1 MACRYLQ
8 SVQKAPIWTLTKGTF
23 LCKALTAT
31 VDADNCLAK
40 AATSRGK
47 SQTTLRFALSAPAS
61 TGAGKA
67 PATAAQTPNP
77 DKAVPSCH
85 TSAPAN
91 NADSAAAATEATAAA
106 ARDRA
111 ARRGSRASEK
121 SAASP
126 ARKKDRSSSSKWSSS
141 ASEDSD
147 DWVPN
152 RGPTASCR
160 DGPSMAAPADT
171 FAPSSA
177 SASAEES
184 GTVTFDSF
192 AVGRRFHPVVK
203 VAAGHTA
210 RLKAEPANAR
220 DPNALLVVTHSES
233 PDGEQCLGY
242 LPATVAAALAPH
254 LALGAISVLLT
265 VVEPPK
271 TPKASL
277 PLKIQA
283 CHLIC
288 PKPSRPCF
296 THPKL
301 LLYFKIYGT
310 MMMSM
315 CLRWLSICEMTWNDS
330 HNPCQCE

>member
-1 MACRYLQ
+1 
-8 SVQKAPIWTLTKGTF
+8 

-47 SQTTLRFALSAPAS
+47 SQMTLRFAFSAPAS

-67 PATAAQTPNP
+67 PATAAQIPNSEQ
-77 DKAVPSCH
+77 AAPSCRPG
-85 TSAPAN
+85 APTN
-91 NADSAAAATEATAAA
+91 ITAAATAAA
-106 ARDRA
+106 AVDRA

-121 SAASP
+121 SAASVEAASP
-126 ARKKDRSSSSKWSSS
+126 ARKKGRSSSSSKWSSP

-171 FAPSSA
+171 FAPSSP

-184 GTVTFDSF
+184 GTVTFNSF

-203 VAAGHTA
+203 VTAGHTA

-242 LPATVAAALAPH
+242 LPATVAAAFAPH

-277 PLKIQA
+277 PLKVQA

-288 PKPSRPCF
+288 SKPSKACF
-296 THPKL
+296 THLKL
-301 LLYFKIYGT
+301 LLCSNET
-310 MMMSM
+310 MMNACASGG
-315 CLRWLSICEMTWNDS
+315 
-330 HNPCQCE
+330 CQYARCPGTIVTTHANENTVSSTLPMVHEFYSRIF